1 MIPKR
6 CLLVSVSFLR
16 NGFSE
21 APLLISFFLRATRP
35 PSISSPPS
43 PADPSF
49 QVVRV
54 VKVGVSNASDVV
66 VVVVLIEKDVFAGGV
81 VLARERRGG
90 SEAFWR
96 IEHNLW
102 AKGMRGTEPDPNGI
116 GSGTD
121 YEEGV
126 SVV

>member
-1 MIPKR
+1 MVCCALEVYLLIVVGRCYIPPKR
-6 CLLVSVSFLR
+6 CLLMSVSLR
-16 NGFSE
+16 NGCSR
-21 APLLISFFLRATRP
+21 APLLISFFLRATLP

-66 VVVVLIEKDVFAGGV
+66 VVVLIEKDVFSGGV

-90 SEAFWR
+90 SEAF
-96 IEHNLW
+96 
-102 AKGMRGTEPDPNGI
+102 
-116 GSGTD
+116 
-121 YEEGV
+121 
-126 SVV
+126 

>member
-1 MIPKR
+1 MLPKR

-21 APLLISFFLRATRP
+21 APLLISFFLRATLP

-54 VKVGVSNASDVV
+54 VKVGVSNASDV

-121 YEEGV
+121 CEEGV

>member
-1 MIPKR
+1 M
-6 CLLVSVSFLR
+6 
-16 NGFSE
+16 
-21 APLLISFFLRATRP
+21 LISFFLRATLP

-66 VVVVLIEKDVFAGGV
+66 VVVLIEKDVFSGGV

-90 SEAFWR
+90 SEAF
-96 IEHNLW
+96 
-102 AKGMRGTEPDPNGI
+102 
-116 GSGTD
+116 
-121 YEEGV
+121 
-126 SVV
+126 

>member
-1 MIPKR
+1 MLPKR

-21 APLLISFFLRATRP
+21 APSLISF
-35 PSISSPPS
+35 
-43 PADPSF
+43 F

-54 VKVGVSNASDVV
+54 VKVGVSNASDV

-102 AKGMRGTEPDPNGI
+102 AKGMRGTEPDPTGI

-121 YEEGV
+121 CEEGV

>member
-1 MIPKR
+1 MLPKR
-6 CLLVSVSFLR
+6 CLLVLVSFLR

-21 APLLISFFLRATRP
+21 APSLISFFLRATLP

-54 VKVGVSNASDVV
+54 VKVGVSNASDV

-116 GSGTD
+116 GSGAICN
-121 YEEGV
+121 EGV